1 MVSFSPV
8 SVVHNF
14 HVDDDE
20 RQSKV
25 DAYAAVMEQALAN
38 RAESELELAATRAQA
53 AVRGHL
59 TRLGLAARSRNPR
72 APAAPQPLPDACAP
86 KNNANAAH
94 STHRCRPTS
103 VSAAYMAVFA
113 PTNLLSAAVRR

>member
-8 SVVHNF
+8 SMVHNF
-14 HVDDDE
+14 NVDDDE

-53 AVRGHL
+53 AVRGHH
-59 TRLGLAARSRNPR
+59 SS
-72 APAAPQPLPDACAP
+72 PA
-86 KNNANAAH
+86 
-94 STHRCRPTS
+94 
-103 VSAAYMAVFA
+103 SA
-113 PTNLLSAAVRR
+113 